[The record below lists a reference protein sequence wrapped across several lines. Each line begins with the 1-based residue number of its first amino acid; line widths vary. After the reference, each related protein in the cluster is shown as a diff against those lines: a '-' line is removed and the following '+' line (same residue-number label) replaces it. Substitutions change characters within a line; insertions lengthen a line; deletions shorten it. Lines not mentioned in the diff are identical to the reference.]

1 MFKSSLNMKSFF
13 LLGAVVLS
21 STLFAQKVPNK
32 LAFQKGQKFEVVT
45 VVDNVNTM
53 EMMGQSMDMKMNMT
67 TTRTLDIG
75 DVNKDVTTIESKVKR
90 MQFSFEGMG
99 KTESFDSEKEED
111 MKGDGGKMAE
121 KGLKNKYTMKVDGS
135 GKILEVK
142 ADDDNPNKNDSVQ
155 QADMMG
161 GAMQGVMEGFNLPK
175 AGDRLELSILPSQA
189 LSKGSTWTD
198 TTSANKDEKR
208 KANYTVAD
216 VTDSEVLIDYTE
228 EVSAKTVQENMGM
241 EINIDRK
248 DKSSGKITLDR
259 KTGILKQQ
267 VVTIKSEAT
276 AEMMG
281 QTMPVNSTTTKTIK
295 VKTM

>member
-1 MFKSSLNMKSFF
+1 MKSFF

-32 LAFQKGQKFEVVT
+32 LAFQKGQKFEVIT
-45 VVDNVNTM
+45 VVDNVNSM

-75 DVNKDVTTIESKVKR
+75 EVSKDIATIESKVKR

-111 MKGDGGKMAE
+111 MKGEGGKMAE

-155 QADMMG
+155 QDDMMG
-161 GAMQGVMEGFNLPK
+161 GALQGVMEGFNLPK
-175 AGDRLELSILPSQA
+175 AGDRLELGILPSQA
-189 LSKGSTWTD
+189 VSKGSTWTD

-208 KANYTVAD
+208 KASYTVAD
-216 VTDSEVLIDYTE
+216 VTDSEVLIDFTE
-228 EVSAKTVQENMGM
+228 EVSAKTMKENMGM

-259 KTGILKQQ
+259 KTGFLKQQ

-281 QTMPVNSTTTKTIK
+281 QTMPVNSTTTKTIT
-295 VKTM
+295 VKTK